1 MPLFDPLG
9 PLDMG
14 AAAINQ
20 RLQQLADAK
29 ASASP
34 SAGFIIGYGA
44 ADVPTGWL
52 PCDGREV
59 SRATYAAL
67 FAAIG
72 ETWGAGDGSSTF
84 LIPDGRGRALI
95 GAGTGAG
102 LTARTLGQVL
112 GAETHQVTVPEMAAH
127 THTYRAPSGA
137 AAPPG
142 PGAVQ
147 HSTGLTAGFA
157 TTSVGGDQAHNNM
170 QPSMVINYLIKT

>member
-20 RLQQLADAK
+20 RLQQLAEAK

-84 LIPDGRGRALI
+84 LIPDGRGRSLI

-112 GAETHQVTVPEMAAH
+112 GAETHQLTIPELPAH
-127 THTYRAPSGA
+127 THTHETFGA
-137 AAPPG
+137 ATYAPG
-142 PGAVQ
+142 GAGLNFGRGASNSNSG
-147 HSTGLTAGFA
+147 STG
-157 TTSVGGDQAHNNM
+157 GDAPHNNM
-170 QPSMVINYLIKT
+170 QPSIVVHYLIKT